1 MDEEDIPLLLTG
13 AEFLAFPS
21 VYEGFGTPPVEALA
35 CGTPV
40 LTANVASMPEVLKE
54 HAVYADPYSTD
65 SIAEKIRYLHE
76 HAELRERMK
85 QEGPEY
91 VSRYSWQNSVC
102 VLKKIYWEMMNIK

>member
-1 MDEEDIPLLLTG
+1 M
-13 AEFLAFPS
+13 
-21 VYEGFGTPPVEALA
+21 
-35 CGTPV
+35 